1 MTSDVS
7 VSSNCTE
14 ITTRAP
20 KWLRVPGA
28 VKYSGISRSRLYEL
42 MGEGQIKSVC
52 VRSKGNIR
60 GIRLLSAES
69 IDNFLESFAEE
80 GI

>member
-1 MTSDVS
+1 MTSVS
-7 VSSNCTE
+7 LDCAE
-14 ITTRAP
+14 ITTLAP
-20 KWLRVPGA
+20 KWLRIPAA

-42 MGEGQIKSVC
+42 MAEGQIKSVC

-60 GIRLLSAES
+60 GVRLLSAES